1 MDRRIVV
8 AGATAV
14 LVAAVAVPA
23 GAQSPSAATGG
34 WTVLAQG
41 LDAPRGITIAPDGT
55 LYVAETG
62 EGGTE
67 TVPVSVRGATP
78 MVGATAGITTIKD
91 GTVARV
97 VDGLPSILAGN
108 EILGPSDVAI
118 KDDGTLVV
126 PFPLGGGPEFRDAVP
141 APYNEHLGWLT
152 TIAAD
157 GTITGVA
164 DLVAWEAANNPD
176 AADPG
181 SSIDSNPN
189 GVALL
194 PDGGTLVTD
203 AGGNDLLWVG
213 ADGQVILVATF
224 PPTFNPA
231 PTDPTASAD
240 PNASPVMIPTQAV
253 PTAVAVGPDQ
263 AMYVSFLT
271 GFPFPLGGSSVLKVQ
286 QDGTSEVYA
295 SGFTNV
301 IDLAFGPDGTLY
313 VLEIFHNSMLPIALG
328 VGSDVS
334 GGLWS
339 VPPGGGEPTLLS
351 TDLMMP
357 GGIAVGDDGTLYVT
371 TGASIPNAGSVVSWK
386 P

>member
-1 MDRRIVV
+1 MDRRIIV
-8 AGATAV
+8 AGATAA

-34 WTVLAQG
+34 WTVLAEG
-41 LDAPRGITIAPDGT
+41 LDAPRGITIGPDGT

-62 EGGTE
+62 EGGPDK
-67 TVPVSVRGATP
+67 VATP
-78 MVGATAGITTIKD
+78 RGDAMVGPSAAISTIKD
-91 GTVARV
+91 GTATRV
-97 VDGLPSILAGN
+97 VEGLPSLVIGQ
-108 EILGPSDVAI
+108 EVIGPADVAVR
-118 KDDGTLVV
+118 DDGTFVV
-126 PFPLGGGPEFRDAVP
+126 PFPLGGGPELRDAVP
-141 APYNEHLGWLT
+141 APLNEHLGWLT

-157 GTITGVA
+157 GTITPVA

-176 AADPG
+176 KADPG
-181 SSIDSNPN
+181 ATVDSNPN

-213 ADGQVILVATF
+213 ADGKVILVTTF
-224 PPTFNPA
+224 PPSFNPG
-231 PTDPTASAD
+231 PTDPTASVD

-253 PTAVAVGPDQ
+253 PTSVVVGPDN

-271 GFPFPLGGSSVLKVQ
+271 GFPFPVGGSSVLKVQ

-301 IDLAFGPDGTLY
+301 IDLAFAPDGTLY
-313 VLEIFHNSMLPIALG
+313 VLEIAHNGLLSG
-328 VGSDVS
+328 DVT

-339 VPPGGGEPTLLS
+339 VPPGGGDATLVS

-357 GGIAVGDDGTLYVT
+357 GGIAIGEDGTLYVT
-371 TGASIPNAGSVVSWK
+371 TGASIPNAGTVVSWK

>member
-1 MDRRIVV
+1 
-8 AGATAV
+8 
-14 LVAAVAVPA
+14 VPE
-23 GAQSPSAATGG
+23 P
-34 WTVLAQG
+34 
-41 LDAPRGITIAPDGT
+41 
-55 LYVAETG
+55 TG
-62 EGGTE
+62 E
-67 TVPVSVRGATP
+67 
-78 MVGATAGITTIKD
+78 
-91 GTVARV
+91 
-97 VDGLPSILAGN
+97 
-108 EILGPSDVAI
+108 
-118 KDDGTLVV
+118 
-126 PFPLGGGPEFRDAVP
+126 PLGTRA
-141 APYNEHLGWLT
+141 NS
-152 TIAAD
+152 AAD
-157 GTITGVA
+157 GTITPIA
-164 DLVAWEAANNPD
+164 DLVAWEAENNPD

-181 SSIDSNPN
+181 SSVDSNPN

-213 ADGQVILVATF
+213 ADGKVILVATF
-224 PPTFNPA
+224 PPSFNPA

-240 PNASPVMIPTQAV
+240 PNASPLMIPTQAV
-253 PTAVAVGPDQ
+253 PTSVAVGQDM
-263 AMYVSFLT
+263 AMYVGFLT

-286 QDGTSEVYA
+286 QDGSSEVYA

-328 VGSDVS
+328 IGNDVS

-339 VPPGGGEPTLLS
+339 VPPNGGEPTLLS

-357 GGIAVGDDGTLYVT
+357 GGIAVGKDGTIYVT

>member
-1 MDRRIVV
+1 MDRRFVV

-23 GAQSPSAATGG
+23 AAQSPSSADGG
-34 WTVLAQG
+34 WTVLAEG

-62 EGGTE
+62 EGGPD
-67 TVPVSVRGATP
+67 TVATP
-78 MVGATAGITTIKD
+78 RGDAMVGPSAAITTIKD
-91 GTVARV
+91 GTATRV
-97 VDGLPSILAGN
+97 VEGLPSIVIGQ
-108 EILGPSDVAI
+108 EVIGPADVAVR
-118 KDDGTLVV
+118 DDGTLVV
-126 PFPLGGGPEFRDAVP
+126 PFPLGGGPELRDAIPVP
-141 APYNEHLGWLT
+141 LDEHLGWLT

-157 GTITGVA
+157 GTFIPIA

-181 SSIDSNPN
+181 SSVDSNPN

-213 ADGQVILVATF
+213 ADGTIILVATF
-224 PPTFNPA
+224 PPSFNPA
-231 PTDPTASAD
+231 PVDPTASAD
-240 PNASPVMIPTQAV
+240 PNASSLMIPTQSV
-253 PTAVAVGPDQ
+253 PTSVVVGPDQ

-271 GFPFPLGGSSVLKVQ
+271 GFPFPIGGSSVLKVQ
-286 QDGTSEVYA
+286 QDGSSEVYA

-301 IDLAFGPDGTLY
+301 IDLAFAPDGTLY
-313 VLEIFHNSMLPIALG
+313 VLEIAHTSLLSG
-328 VGSDVS
+328 DVT

-339 VPPGGGEPTLLS
+339 VPAGGGAPTLVS

-357 GGIAVGDDGTLYVT
+357 GGIVIGEDGTIYAT